1 MADGTPHLTVMDIYK
16 QPEMRGVYY
25 TLLQM
30 IKALEIR
37 IKKLED
43 KKPEYVRP
51 LVYGGRV

>member
-51 LVYGGRV
+51 PVYGGRV